1 MKYDIKSSI
10 LTVKVTHEKGFV
22 NLECLKKALSY
33 HNLSN
38 EFEIVQ
44 QENRY
49 YLSSSDRA
57 NQHVLNQV
65 KSTLS
70 VKLNDSVTKILPKY
84 VEYVAIHEYS
94 SKGFK

>member
-1 MKYDIKSSI
+1 MNKSCDKKIWKYDFKSSI
-10 LTVKVTHEKGFV
+10 VTVKVTHEKGFV

-49 YLSSSDRA
+49 YLSSSDRG

-70 VKLNDSVTKILPKY
+70 V
-84 VEYVAIHEYS
+84 
-94 SKGFK
+94 